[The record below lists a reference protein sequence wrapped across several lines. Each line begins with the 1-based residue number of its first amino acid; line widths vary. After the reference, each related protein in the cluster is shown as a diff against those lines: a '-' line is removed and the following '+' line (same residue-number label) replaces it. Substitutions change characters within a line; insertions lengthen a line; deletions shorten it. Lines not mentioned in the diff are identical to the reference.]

1 MRGMGV
7 ELVSHKMSELLMN
20 NLFIM
25 EINDC
30 AFGERFHSTACAWT
44 IMSQRL
50 KLKRINNGDESKS
63 SKNCTLNYREEITVF
78 NLQYWYQT
86 T

>member
-1 MRGMGV
+1 M

-30 AFGERFHSTACAWT
+30 AFGERFHSTACILT
-44 IMSQRL
+44 IMLKRL
-50 KLKRINNGDESKS
+50 KLKGINNGNESKS
-63 SKNCTLNYREEITVF
+63 SKNCTLNYREEKSPSMK
-78 NLQYWYQT
+78 
-86 T
+86 